1 MVMRKS
7 FLGLDLIRFCAAA
20 MVMFYHLA
28 YFAWLPKHGGSGLY
42 RTALEPIAPLVDFGW
57 VGVEIFFVISGFV
70 IALSAQGRSPRDF
83 LIGRATRLYPAAWI
97 CATVTLAVLLWNGK
111 PDWTGW
117 IGSMLLNPVG
127 PWIDGVYW
135 TIVVEMVFYA
145 WVYFFMRFAGADRI
159 FVLGWVLALLSSSF
173 WCLRVLALLL
183 FDVHFDQFLG
193 LWSQL
198 LLVEFGSF
206 FALGVALWSA
216 VSKSG
221 WTKPRLAL
229 ALASLPG
236 CLVELAAHTRS
247 VALDNG
253 VALSASPAIV
263 WTIVM
268 VAFFAAVTWNDRIHA
283 RLGHWAGPLRQVG
296 LATYPLYLVHFVA
309 GREIMLM
316 IGDPLTALALVVPG
330 VCLLSLGVVR
340 MERPLRRGILWLV
353 SPREDQLQ
361 LAESRT

>member
-42 RTALEPIAPLVDFGW
+42 HAAFEPVVPLVDFGW

-70 IALSAQGRSPRDF
+70 IALSAQGRLPRDF

-117 IGSMLLNPVG
+117 VGSMLLSPAG

-145 WVYFFMRFAGADRI
+145 WVYFLMRFAGADKI
-159 FVLGWVLALLSSSF
+159 HFLGWILALLSSAF
-173 WCLRVLALLL
+173 WGLRVLALLL

-198 LLVEFGSF
+198 LLLEFGSF
-206 FALGVALWSA
+206 FALGIALWSA
-216 VSKSG
+216 VRRGG
-221 WTKPRLAL
+221 WSRSRMAL
-229 ALASLPG
+229 ALVSLPG
-236 CLVELAAHTRS
+236 CLVELVAHARS
-247 VALDNG
+247 VALESG
-253 VALSASPAIV
+253 TELSASPIIAWLVI
-263 WTIVM
+263 M
-268 VAFFAAVTWNDRIHA
+268 VALFTAVNRNDRIHA
-283 RLGHWAGPLRQVG
+283 RLGHWAGSVRQLG
-296 LATYPLYLVHFVA
+296 LATYPLYLVHFAA

-316 IGDPLTALALVVPG
+316 IGDPWLALALVLPG
-330 VCLLSLGVVR
+330 LCLLSLGIVR
-340 MERPLRRGILWLV
+340 MEGPLRRGILWLV
-353 SPREDQLQ
+353 APSDRTLR